1 MTRFAKRL
9 ALRLAVAAALV
20 GLGLG
25 GGASGEPLP
34 KVALII
40 DDVGYR
46 LSEGHRAVRLPGAVA
61 VAILPHT
68 AHSTLLARE
77 AEARGKE
84 VMLHLPMQP
93 IEAAEDPGPG
103 ALQLEH
109 TRSEFASI
117 FAADLATVPYARG
130 VSNHMGSL
138 LTRNTGP
145 MRWLMEELKEREP
158 LFFVDSYT
166 TAASVGL
173 TIARESGVPAL
184 RRDVFLD
191 GDLSPEAIE
200 LQWLRL
206 LAKARESGAAIGIGH
221 PHAET
226 LTLLERELPRLAAL
240 GLELVPLTALLP
252 GATDEP

>member
-1 MTRFAKRL
+1 MTRLAKRL
-9 ALRLAVAAALV
+9 PLRLTVATAL
-20 GLGLG
+20 LGLG
-25 GGASGEPLP
+25 GAALAEPLP

-84 VMLHLPMQP
+84 VVLHLPMQP

-103 ALQLEH
+103 ALQLAH
-109 TRSEFASI
+109 TRSEFATI

-138 LTRNTGP
+138 LTRNPGP

-184 RRDVFLD
+184 R

-200 LQWLRL
+200 LQWRRL
-206 LAKARESGAAIGIGH
+206 LAKARESGAAVGIGH

-226 LTLLERELPRLAAL
+226 LALLERELPRLAAL

-252 GATDEP
+252 GAAHEP